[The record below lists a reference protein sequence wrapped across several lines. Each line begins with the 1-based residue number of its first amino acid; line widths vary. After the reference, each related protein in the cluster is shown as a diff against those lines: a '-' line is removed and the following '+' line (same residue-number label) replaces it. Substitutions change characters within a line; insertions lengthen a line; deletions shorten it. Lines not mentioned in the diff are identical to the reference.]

1 MAKGK
6 YRVLVG
12 SDATMLDR
20 LTRLAPERAMKL
32 IAKQM
37 ADLLKH

>member
-1 MAKGK
+1 
-6 YRVLVG
+6 
-12 SDATMLDR
+12 MLDR

-37 ADLLKH
+37 ADLLKHWSERTYRGRGVARGL